1 MKRVMGGN
9 AGIWHEWDKT
19 YQDILVIYAKR
30 MTFDT
35 LKEYWRA
42 VGAFKKHKDTLFSQQ
57 EEDDA
62 QKDFNKYKIEYD
74 RHGEILQINA

>member
-1 MKRVMGGN
+1 M
-9 AGIWHEWDKT
+9 
-19 YQDILVIYAKR
+19 
-30 MTFDT
+30 
-35 LKEYWRA
+35 
-42 VGAFKKHKDTLFSQQ
+42 GAFKKHKDTLFSQQ